1 MRPLRFL
8 SQVGAEVEVREE
20 VHRLAQ
26 PLCEDEGYEL
36 VSVEL
41 VFQGRRMIIR
51 VLLDKPGGIT
61 VGDCA
66 RFSRRLAE
74 CLDMNQ
80 IVAGSY
86 QLEVSSPGIERPLTT
101 LDAIARFAGQQASIA
116 LREPRD
122 TRRNWEGVLLGPNEG
137 RAGLR
142 TEDGQEHWFEWAE
155 VRSARLIV
163 DPWAASRKGATTTAR
178 PARWGGNRKAS
189 GGGRHE

>member
-1 MRPLRFL
+1 M
-8 SQVGAEVEVREE
+8 EVREE

-26 PLCEDEGYEL
+26 PLCEDDGYEL

-80 IVAGSY
+80 TVRGSY

-101 LDAIARFAGQQASIA
+101 LEAVGRFAGQQASIA
-116 LREPRD
+116 LREPREG
-122 TRRNWEGVLLGPNEG
+122 RRNWEGVLLSPSDD

-142 TEDGQEHWFEWAE
+142 TEDGLEQWFEWAE

-163 DPWAASRKGATTTAR
+163 DPWAASRKGGESPAR